1 MTTPKIL
8 MDQRGKPT
16 PLMPADP
23 HNAWRMVGWFGLL
36 LFLAGFGDFILAF
49 VPTAF
54 GSPEW
59 EFGTIASVFAGLPL
73 TTIGLA
79 CVLASGLARG
89 KRGLVLG
96 TGTLLLF
103 LSLAI
108 LVLLVVFLTDVPVA
122 LKTVQGEVLLG
133 IKKAVLKTIML
144 GVLFGVTYLY
154 AAFRALRSVR
164 R

>member
-36 LFLAGFGDFILAF
+36 LFVAGFGDFILAF

-89 KRGLVLG
+89 KRNLVLA
-96 TGTLLLF
+96 TGLLLLL

-122 LKTVQGEVLLG
+122 IKTVQGEVLLG
-133 IKKAVLKTIML
+133 IKKAVMKTVML
-144 GVLFGVTYLY
+144 GVLFGVAYLY